1 MTNKRLEMK
10 KYTVITVVIITTE
23 TGWDGTLLSW
33 NRSLSHPR
41 ERLFLCRFNK
51 WMQEENENR
60 SNL

>member
-51 WMQEENENR
+51 WMQEEN
-60 SNL
+60 